1 MSLRRLR
8 RFDLLPRLL
17 AVLAASIAIPAQ
29 SQNLLTNGDFD
40 LDYGAWT
47 ATGTGSVLY
56 RQFTGSPTAGAL
68 QLRATAGTTETISQ
82 CVAIAA
88 PASID
93 FGARSFTNSS
103 FGEGSTSTISVTF
116 FAQTGCSGAAL
127 QTLTTTSYTFD
138 PPDNWA
144 NRRSTG
150 VAVPAGTQ
158 SARMDVTA
166 TGGTGQMIITFDRL
180 VLGPAGIWSCVVWP
194 TPLTLPSGTSGVEY
208 TQALSGNGGSGPY
221 TFALAAGALPQGVTL
236 SPAGVLSGT
245 PTVGGSFAIAI
256 RVTDSAGCAG
266 QRSYVLGVPGDPPL
280 GANSNFQ
287 GIWWA
292 APPGWESGWGINFAH
307 QGDIIFATWFTFG
320 PDGKP
325 LWLVAA
331 ATKTSNGVYTGD
343 LYTGTGP
350 AFNSTP
356 FDPNA
361 VVATK
366 VGTITLTF
374 TDNNNAS
381 FAYTVNGVSQSKQIT
396 RQQFGA
402 TMPSCTWGAQPDLTL
417 ATNYQDMWWASPP
430 PGVESGWGINFA
442 HQGDTV
448 FATWFT
454 FGADGKP
461 LWLVV
466 AAPKVGDGVYSGT
479 LYTATGPA
487 FNAVPFDP
495 SQVAGTPVGTATL
508 TFTDGN
514 NATFAYNVNGVQQI
528 KQLTRQVFSPPGT
541 VCQ

>member
-17 AVLAASIAIPAQ
+17 ALVAASLAIPAL

-47 ATGTGSVLY
+47 AAGTGSVLY

-68 QLRATAGTTETISQ
+68 QLRATAGTTESIGQ

-93 FGARSFTNSS
+93 FGARSVTDLSS
-103 FGEGSTSTISVTF
+103 GDSASLIGVTF
-116 FAQTGCSGAAL
+116 FAQTGCAGEELGS
-127 QTLTTTSYTFD
+127 LTTTSYSFE
-138 PPDNWA
+138 PPDNA
-144 NRRSTG
+144 AHRRSTG

-158 SARMDVTA
+158 SAMMIVTA
-166 TGGTGQMIITFDRL
+166 FGGRTGQMIITFDHL
-180 VLGPAGIWSCVVWP
+180 VLGPAGAWSCVVWP

-208 TQALSGNGGSGPY
+208 TQALSGNGGTGPY
-221 TFALAAGALPQGVTL
+221 TFELAAGALPQGVTL
-236 SPAGVLSGT
+236 SPSGVLSGT
-245 PTVGGSFAIAI
+245 PAVGGSFAITI

-266 QRSYVLGVPGDPPL
+266 QRSYLLGFPGDPPL

-307 QGDIIFATWFTFG
+307 QGDIIFVTWFTFG

-325 LWLVAA
+325 MWMVAA

-356 FDPNA
+356 FDPAA
-361 VVATK
+361 VDAIK
-366 VGTITLTF
+366 FGTVTLTF

-381 FAYTVNGVSQSKQIT
+381 FVYTFGGLSVSKQIT

-402 TMPSCTWGAQPDLTL
+402 TMPICTWGAQPDLAL

-466 AAPKVGDGVYSGT
+466 AAFKVGDGVYSGT
-479 LYTATGPA
+479 LYTATGPP
-487 FNAVPFDP
+487 FFAVPFNS

-514 NATFAYNVNGVQQI
+514 NATFAYNVNGVQQV